1 MFNTQNFDMWKMPEN
16 IRIERGIGP
25 TTNDQFVGLQHFM
38 VVLRKILQIVQPTE
52 TLQRL
57 AVGP

>member
-1 MFNTQNFDMWKMPEN
+1 MWKMPEN